1 MKNIFI
7 FLFTLICFF
16 GKSQTSST
24 ISKSNKNENS
34 LKWGDYYSI
43 NGEEEKAIK
52 YYSINESNLSSEQ
65 RRAFSIS
72 LQNRGYLARAAKV
85 LEPLL
90 ETKEVSI
97 IDYYNYASLIPE
109 NNKLSDEY
117 IEKASKLTFDSNF
130 KTDQKSVETSYKLK
144 NLSINSEKSEFG
156 AVLLNLDNPT
166 LYYLGNQKQRVK
178 RLTAPNQVYNIYKG
192 ILNLD
197 SLNLEMVTELDL
209 RFNSKYQDGPLSF
222 DYQRESLFLTRSSNK
237 LDKNNKI
244 QLDLFQLPFEEIE
257 KKIPSPLSIN
267 VDGYSTLHPSISP
280 DGKLLYFASD
290 RPGGFGGMDL
300 YFVPLEKG
308 VVTGEVTNLG
318 PDINTSEDEVFP
330 FLYENDILFYS
341 SRTTEKGLS
350 IMLAINRIEN
360 RWESKLLQKPFNSD
374 GDNFSFSIVKKYKI
388 GFLSSNRIGG
398 KGDDDIYAF
407 NFITNLKGEKDNYNF
422 RRKDTLVVG
431 FNSVLKNDLSLML
444 TEDPLIEIIPLEV
457 KLINETLKG
466 DLNFNTNGSFW
477 YVPDLDEKGKD
488 SFTYQIIG
496 ADNNSEN
503 IIVELIPEKID
514 FNGVFRPIYYKYDK
528 YNLETDYKPRLDSL
542 VMKLNEYPDLNV
554 EVASFADCRG
564 SSVYNLKLTE
574 ERNQTILNY
583 IRPKISNPERVNAI
597 AYGESKVE
605 NNPGYE
611 YAIVISS
618 FTNKNKA
625 IAYLEKL
632 TDLKNEVIIEEL
644 DSNYRVLAGVYQ
656 NYKEVKKG
664 MLNLNKRGYKGWIS
678 KGKCSSS
685 SESFHQSNRKTTF
698 KVN

>member
-72 LQNRGYLARAAKV
+72 LQNRGYLARAAEV

-109 NNKLSDEY
+109 NKKLSDEY

-280 DGKLLYFASD
+280 DGKRLYFASD

-341 SRTTEKGLS
+341 SRTTEKRLS
-350 IMLAINRIEN
+350 IMLAINRIWN

-388 GFLSSNRIGG
+388 GFLTSNRIGG

-407 NFITNLKGEKDNYNF
+407 DFITNLKGEKDNYNF

-444 TEDPLIEIIPLEV
+444 TEDPLIEIVPLEV
-457 KLINETLKG
+457 KLIDETLKG

-477 YVPDLDEKGKD
+477 YVPDQDEKGKD

-542 VMKLNEYPDLNV
+542 VIKLNEYPDLNV
-554 EVASFADCRG
+554 EIASFADCRG
-564 SSVYNLKLTE
+564 SSEYNLKLTE

-583 IRPKISNPERVNAI
+583 LRPKISNPERVIAI

-618 FTNKNKA
+618 FKNKNKA
-625 IAYLEKL
+625 IAYLENL
-632 TDLKNEVIIEEL
+632 NDLKNEVIIEEL
-644 DSNYRVLAGVYQ
+644 DSNFRVLAGVYQ
-656 NYKEVKKG
+656 NYKQAKNA
-664 MLNLNKRGYKGWIS
+664 MINLNDKGYKGKIYVS
-678 KGKCSSS
+678 KCRSS
-685 SESFHQSNRKTTF
+685 SESFHESNRKTTF

>member
-72 LQNRGYLARAAKV
+72 LQNRGYLARAAEV

-109 NNKLSDEY
+109 NKKLSDEY

-280 DGKLLYFASD
+280 DGKRLYFASD

-341 SRTTEKGLS
+341 SRTTEKRLS
-350 IMLAINRIEN
+350 IMLAINRIWN

-407 NFITNLKGEKDNYNF
+407 DFITNLKGEKDNYNF

-444 TEDPLIEIIPLEV
+444 TEDPLIEIVPLEV
-457 KLINETLKG
+457 KLIDETLKG

-477 YVPDLDEKGKD
+477 YVPDQDEKGKD

-528 YNLETDYKPRLDSL
+528 YNLETDYNPRLDSL
-542 VMKLNEYPDLNV
+542 VIKLNEYPDLNV
-554 EVASFADCRG
+554 EIASFADCRG
-564 SSVYNLKLTE
+564 SSEYNLKLTE

-583 IRPKISNPERVNAI
+583 LRPKISNPERVIAI

-618 FTNKNKA
+618 FKNKNKA
-625 IAYLEKL
+625 IAYLENL
-632 TDLKNEVIIEEL
+632 NDLKNEVIIEEL
-644 DSNYRVLAGVYQ
+644 DSNFRVLAGVYQ
-656 NYKEVKKG
+656 NYKQAKNA
-664 MLNLNKRGYKGWIS
+664 MINLNDKGYKGKIYVS
-678 KGKCSSS
+678 KCRSS
-685 SESFHQSNRKTTF
+685 SESFHESNRKTTF

>member
-72 LQNRGYLARAAKV
+72 LQNRGYLARAAEV

-109 NNKLSDEY
+109 NKKLSDEY

-280 DGKLLYFASD
+280 NGKRLYFASD

-300 YFVPLEKG
+300 YFVTLEKG
-308 VVTGEVTNLG
+308 DVTGVVTNLG
-318 PDINTSEDEVFP
+318 ADINTSKDEVFP

-407 NFITNLKGEKDNYNF
+407 DFITNLKGEKDNYNF

-477 YVPDLDEKGKD
+477 YVPDPDEKGKD

-496 ADNNSEN
+496 GDNNSEN

-528 YNLETDYKPRLDSL
+528 YNLETDYNPRLDSL
-542 VMKLNEYPDLNV
+542 VIKLNEYPDLNV
-554 EVASFADCRG
+554 EIASFADCRG
-564 SSVYNLKLTE
+564 SSEYNLKLTE

-583 IRPKISNPERVNAI
+583 LRPKISNPERVNAI

-618 FTNKNKA
+618 FKNKNKA

>member
-72 LQNRGYLARAAKV
+72 LQNRGYLARAAEV

-109 NNKLSDEY
+109 NKKLSDEY

-130 KTDQKSVETSYKLK
+130 KTDQKSIETSYKLK

-156 AVLLNLDNPT
+156 AVFLNLDNPT

-280 DGKLLYFASD
+280 NGKRLYFASD

-300 YFVPLEKG
+300 YFVTLEKG
-308 VVTGEVTNLG
+308 DVTGVVTNLG
-318 PDINTSEDEVFP
+318 ADINTSKDEVFP

-407 NFITNLKGEKDNYNF
+407 DFITNLKGEKDNYNF
-422 RRKDTLVVG
+422 KRKDTLVVG

-477 YVPDLDEKGKD
+477 YVPDPDEKGKD

-542 VMKLNEYPDLNV
+542 VIKLNEYPDLNV
-554 EVASFADCRG
+554 EIASFADCRG
-564 SSVYNLKLTE
+564 SSEYNLKLTE

-583 IRPKISNPERVNAI
+583 LRPKISNPERISAI

-618 FTNKNKA
+618 FKNKNKA

-632 TDLKNEVIIEEL
+632 NDLKNEVIIEEL
-644 DSNYRVLAGVYQ
+644 DSNFRVLAGVYQ
-656 NYKEVKKG
+656 NYKQAKNA
-664 MLNLNKRGYKGWIS
+664 MINLNDKGYKGKIYVS
-678 KGKCSSS
+678 KCRSS
-685 SESFHQSNRKTTF
+685 SESFHESNRKTTF

>member
-1 MKNIFI
+1 
-7 FLFTLICFF
+7 
-16 GKSQTSST
+16 
-24 ISKSNKNENS
+24 
-34 LKWGDYYSI
+34 
-43 NGEEEKAIK
+43 
-52 YYSINESNLSSEQ
+52 
-65 RRAFSIS
+65 
-72 LQNRGYLARAAKV
+72 
-85 LEPLL
+85 
-90 ETKEVSI
+90 
-97 IDYYNYASLIPE
+97 
-109 NNKLSDEY
+109 
-117 IEKASKLTFDSNF
+117 
-130 KTDQKSVETSYKLK
+130 
-144 NLSINSEKSEFG
+144 
-156 AVLLNLDNPT
+156 
-166 LYYLGNQKQRVK
+166 
-178 RLTAPNQVYNIYKG
+178 
-192 ILNLD
+192 
-197 SLNLEMVTELDL
+197 
-209 RFNSKYQDGPLSF
+209 
-222 DYQRESLFLTRSSNK
+222 
-237 LDKNNKI
+237 
-244 QLDLFQLPFEEIE
+244 
-257 KKIPSPLSIN
+257 
-267 VDGYSTLHPSISP
+267 
-280 DGKLLYFASD
+280 
-290 RPGGFGGMDL
+290 
-300 YFVPLEKG
+300 
-308 VVTGEVTNLG
+308 
-318 PDINTSEDEVFP
+318 
-330 FLYENDILFYS
+330 
-341 SRTTEKGLS
+341 
-350 IMLAINRIEN
+350 MLAINRIEN

-477 YVPDLDEKGKD
+477 YVPDPDEKGKD

-528 YNLETDYKPRLDSL
+528 YNLETDYNPRLDSL
-542 VMKLNEYPDLNV
+542 VIKLNEYPDLNV
-554 EVASFADCRG
+554 EIASFADCRG
-564 SSVYNLKLTE
+564 SSEYNLKLTE

-583 IRPKISNPERVNAI
+583 LRPKISNPERVNAI

>member
-52 YYSINESNLSSEQ
+52 YYSINESNLSSKQ

-72 LQNRGYLARAAKV
+72 LQNRGYLARAAQV

-109 NNKLSDEY
+109 NKKLSDEY

-280 DGKLLYFASD
+280 DGKRLYFASD

-341 SRTTEKGLS
+341 SRTTEKRLS
-350 IMLAINRIEN
+350 IMLAINRIWN

-388 GFLSSNRIGG
+388 GFLTSNRIGG

-407 NFITNLKGEKDNYNF
+407 DFITNLKGEKDNYNF

-444 TEDPLIEIIPLEV
+444 TEDPLIEIVPLEV
-457 KLINETLKG
+457 KLIDETLKG

-477 YVPDLDEKGKD
+477 YVPDQDEKGKD

-542 VMKLNEYPDLNV
+542 VIKLNEYPDLNV
-554 EVASFADCRG
+554 EIASFADCRG
-564 SSVYNLKLTE
+564 SSEYNLKLTE

-583 IRPKISNPERVNAI
+583 LRPKISNPERVIAI

-618 FTNKNKA
+618 FKNKNKA

-644 DSNYRVLAGVYQ
+644 DSNFRVLAGVYQ
-656 NYKEVKKG
+656 NYKQAKNA
-664 MLNLNKRGYKGWIS
+664 MINLNDKGYKGKIYVS
-678 KGKCSSS
+678 KCRSS
-685 SESFHQSNRKTTF
+685 SESFHESNRKTTF

>member
-16 GKSQTSST
+16 GKSQTSLT

-72 LQNRGYLARAAKV
+72 LQNRGYLARAAEV

-109 NNKLSDEY
+109 NKKLSDEY

-341 SRTTEKGLS
+341 SRTTEKRLS

-457 KLINETLKG
+457 KLINQTLKG

-477 YVPDLDEKGKD
+477 YVPDPDEKGKD

-496 ADNNSEN
+496 GDNNSEN

-554 EVASFADCRG
+554 EIASFADCRG
-564 SSVYNLKLTE
+564 SSEYNLKLTE
-574 ERNQTILNY
+574 ERNQTIINY
-583 IRPKISNPERVNAI
+583 LRPKILNPERVSAI

-618 FTNKNKA
+618 FKNKNKA

-644 DSNYRVLAGVYQ
+644 DSNFRVLAGVYQ
-656 NYKEVKKG
+656 NYKQAKNA
-664 MLNLNKRGYKGWIS
+664 MINLNDMGYKGKIYVS
-678 KGKCSSS
+678 KCRYS
-685 SESFHQSNRKTTF
+685 SESFHESNRKTTF

>member
-72 LQNRGYLARAAKV
+72 LQNRGYLARAAEV

-109 NNKLSDEY
+109 NKKLSDEY

-178 RLTAPNQVYNIYKG
+178 RLTTPNQVYNIYKG
-192 ILNLD
+192 IFNID
-197 SLNLEMVTELDL
+197 SSDLKMVTELDL
-209 RFNSKYQDGPLSF
+209 RFNSKYQDGPLSV

-280 DGKLLYFASD
+280 NGKRLYFASD

-308 VVTGEVTNLG
+308 IISGEVINLG
-318 PDINTSEDEVFP
+318 PDINTSKDEVFP

-407 NFITNLKGEKDNYNF
+407 DFITNLKGEKDNYNF

-444 TEDPLIEIIPLEV
+444 TEDPLIEIVPLEV
-457 KLINETLKG
+457 KLIDETLKG
-466 DLNFNTNGSFW
+466 ELNFNTNGSFW
-477 YVPDLDEKGKD
+477 YVPDPDEKGKD

-503 IIVELIPEKID
+503 IIVELIPEKKD

-542 VMKLNEYPDLNV
+542 VIKLNEYPDLNV
-554 EVASFADCRG
+554 EIASFADCRG
-564 SSVYNLKLTE
+564 SSEYNLKLTK

-583 IRPKISNPERVNAI
+583 LRPKITNPERVSAI

-618 FTNKNKA
+618 FKNKNKA

-632 TDLKNEVIIEEL
+632 TDLKNEVIIKEL
-644 DSNYRVLAGVYQ
+644 GLNFRVLAGVYQ
-656 NYKEVKKG
+656 NYKEVKRG

-678 KGKCSSS
+678 KGNCGSS

>member
-72 LQNRGYLARAAKV
+72 LQNRGYLARAAEV

-109 NNKLSDEY
+109 NKKLSDEY

-280 DGKLLYFASD
+280 DGKRLYFASD

-341 SRTTEKGLS
+341 SRTTEKRLS
-350 IMLAINRIEN
+350 IMLAINRIWN

-388 GFLSSNRIGG
+388 GFLTSNRIGG

-407 NFITNLKGEKDNYNF
+407 DFITNLKGEKDNYNF

-477 YVPDLDEKGKD
+477 YVPDPDEKGKD

-542 VMKLNEYPDLNV
+542 VIKLNEYPDLNV
-554 EVASFADCRG
+554 EIASFADCRG
-564 SSVYNLKLTE
+564 SSEYNLKLTE

-583 IRPKISNPERVNAI
+583 LRPKISNPERVSAI

-618 FTNKNKA
+618 FKNKNKA

-632 TDLKNEVIIEEL
+632 NDLKNEVIIEEL
-644 DSNYRVLAGVYQ
+644 DSNFRVLAGVYQ
-656 NYKEVKKG
+656 NYKQAKNA
-664 MLNLNKRGYKGWIS
+664 MINLNDKGYKGKIYVS
-678 KGKCSSS
+678 KCRSS
-685 SESFHQSNRKTTF
+685 SESFHESNRKTTF

>member
-72 LQNRGYLARAAKV
+72 LQNRGYLARAAEV

-109 NNKLSDEY
+109 NKKLSDEY

-341 SRTTEKGLS
+341 SRTTEKRLS

-444 TEDPLIEIIPLEV
+444 TEDPLIEIVPLEV
-457 KLINETLKG
+457 KLIDETLKG

-477 YVPDLDEKGKD
+477 YVPDPDEKGKD

-554 EVASFADCRG
+554 EIASFADCRG

-583 IRPKISNPERVNAI
+583 LRPKILNPERVSAI

-618 FTNKNKA
+618 FKNKNKA

>member
-72 LQNRGYLARAAKV
+72 LQNRGYLARAAEV

-109 NNKLSDEY
+109 NKKLSDEY

-280 DGKLLYFASD
+280 DGKRLYFASD

-341 SRTTEKGLS
+341 SRTTEKRLS
-350 IMLAINRIEN
+350 IMLAINRIWN

-388 GFLSSNRIGG
+388 GFLTSNRIGG

-407 NFITNLKGEKDNYNF
+407 DFITNLKGEKDNYNF

-477 YVPDLDEKGKD
+477 YVPDPDEKGKD

-554 EVASFADCRG
+554 EIASFADCRG
-564 SSVYNLKLTE
+564 SSEYNLKLTE

-583 IRPKISNPERVNAI
+583 LRPKISNPERVIAI

-618 FTNKNKA
+618 FKNKNKA

-644 DSNYRVLAGVYQ
+644 DSNFRVLAGVYQ
-656 NYKEVKKG
+656 NYKQAKNA
-664 MLNLNKRGYKGWIS
+664 MINLNDKGYKGKIYVS
-678 KGKCSSS
+678 KCRSS
-685 SESFHQSNRKTTF
+685 SESFHESNRKTTF

>member
-72 LQNRGYLARAAKV
+72 LQNRGYLARAAEV

-97 IDYYNYASLIPE
+97 IDYYNYTSLIPE
-109 NNKLSDEY
+109 NKKLSDEY

-308 VVTGEVTNLG
+308 DVTGVATNLG

-341 SRTTEKGLS
+341 SRTTEKRLS

-407 NFITNLKGEKDNYNF
+407 DFITNLKGEKDNYNF

-477 YVPDLDEKGKD
+477 YVPDPDEKGKD

-554 EVASFADCRG
+554 EIASFADCRG

-583 IRPKISNPERVNAI
+583 LRPKILNPERVSAI

>member
-72 LQNRGYLARAAKV
+72 LQNRGYLARAAEV

-109 NNKLSDEY
+109 NKKLSDEY

-280 DGKLLYFASD
+280 DGKRLYFASD

-341 SRTTEKGLS
+341 SRTTEKRLS
-350 IMLAINRIEN
+350 IMLAINRIWN

-388 GFLSSNRIGG
+388 GFLTSNRIGG

-407 NFITNLKGEKDNYNF
+407 DFITNLKGEKDNYNF

-466 DLNFNTNGSFW
+466 NLNFNTNGSFW
-477 YVPDLDEKGKD
+477 YVPDPDEKGKD

-542 VMKLNEYPDLNV
+542 VIKLNEYPDLNV
-554 EVASFADCRG
+554 EIASFADCRG
-564 SSVYNLKLTE
+564 SSEYNLKLTE

-583 IRPKISNPERVNAI
+583 LRPKISNPERVIAI

-618 FTNKNKA
+618 FKNKNKA

-632 TDLKNEVIIEEL
+632 NDLKNEVIIEEL
-644 DSNYRVLAGVYQ
+644 DSNFRVLAGVYQ
-656 NYKEVKKG
+656 NYKQAKNA
-664 MLNLNKRGYKGWIS
+664 MINLNDKGYKGKIYVS
-678 KGKCSSS
+678 KCRSS
-685 SESFHQSNRKTTF
+685 SESFHESNRKTTF

>member
-72 LQNRGYLARAAKV
+72 LQNTGYLSRAAEV

-109 NNKLSDEY
+109 NKKLSDEY

-130 KTDQKSVETSYKLK
+130 KTDQKSIETSYKLK

-267 VDGYSTLHPSISP
+267 IDGYSTLHPSISP
-280 DGKLLYFASD
+280 NGKRLYFASD

-308 VVTGEVTNLG
+308 IISGEVINLG
-318 PDINTSEDEVFP
+318 PDINTSKDEVFP

-407 NFITNLKGEKDNYNF
+407 DFITNLKGEKDNYNF

-444 TEDPLIEIIPLEV
+444 TEDPLIEIVPLEV
-457 KLINETLKG
+457 KLIDETLKG

-477 YVPDLDEKGKD
+477 YVPDQDEKGKD

-542 VMKLNEYPDLNV
+542 VIKLNEYPDLNV
-554 EVASFADCRG
+554 EIASFADCRG
-564 SSVYNLKLTE
+564 SSEYNLKLTE

-583 IRPKISNPERVNAI
+583 LRPNISNPERVSAI

-618 FTNKNKA
+618 FKNKNKA

-664 MLNLNKRGYKGWIS
+664 MLNLKKRGYKGWIS

>member
-72 LQNRGYLARAAKV
+72 LQNRGYLARAAEV

-109 NNKLSDEY
+109 NKKLSDEY

-341 SRTTEKGLS
+341 SRTTEKRLS
-350 IMLAINRIEN
+350 IMLAINRIWN

-374 GDNFSFSIVKKYKI
+374 GDNFSFSIIKKYKI

-422 RRKDTLVVG
+422 KRKDTLVVG

-477 YVPDLDEKGKD
+477 YVPDPDEKGKD
-488 SFTYQIIG
+488 SFTYKIIG
-496 ADNNSEN
+496 PDNNSEN

-554 EVASFADCRG
+554 EIASFADCRG
-564 SSVYNLKLTE
+564 SSEYNLKLTE

-583 IRPKISNPERVNAI
+583 LRPKISNPERVIAI

-618 FTNKNKA
+618 FKNKNKA

-632 TDLKNEVIIEEL
+632 NDLKNEVIIEEL
-644 DSNYRVLAGVYQ
+644 DSNFRVLAGVYQ
-656 NYKEVKKG
+656 NYKQAKNA
-664 MLNLNKRGYKGWIS
+664 MINLNDKGYKGKIYVS
-678 KGKCSSS
+678 KCRSS
-685 SESFHQSNRKTTF
+685 SESFHESNRKTTF

>member
-72 LQNRGYLARAAKV
+72 LQNRGYLARAAEV

-109 NNKLSDEY
+109 NKKLSDEY

-280 DGKLLYFASD
+280 DGKRLYFASD

-341 SRTTEKGLS
+341 SRTTEKRLS
-350 IMLAINRIEN
+350 IMIAINRIRN

-388 GFLSSNRIGG
+388 GFLTSNRIGG

-407 NFITNLKGEKDNYNF
+407 DFITNLKGEKDNYNF

-477 YVPDLDEKGKD
+477 YVPDPDEKGKD

-554 EVASFADCRG
+554 EIASFADCRG

-583 IRPKISNPERVNAI
+583 LRPKISNPERVIAI

-618 FTNKNKA
+618 FKNKNKA
-625 IAYLEKL
+625 IAYSEKL

-644 DSNYRVLAGVYQ
+644 DSNFRVLAGVYQ
-656 NYKEVKKG
+656 NYKQAKNA
-664 MLNLNKRGYKGWIS
+664 MINLSDKGYKGKIYVS
-678 KGKCSSS
+678 KCRSS
-685 SESFHQSNRKTTF
+685 SESFHESNRKTTF

>member
-72 LQNRGYLARAAKV
+72 LQNRGYLARAAEV

-109 NNKLSDEY
+109 NKKLSDEY

-280 DGKLLYFASD
+280 NGKRLYFASD

-308 VVTGEVTNLG
+308 VVTGVATNLG
-318 PDINTSEDEVFP
+318 PDINTSKDEVFP

-407 NFITNLKGEKDNYNF
+407 DFITNLKGEKDNYNF

-477 YVPDLDEKGKD
+477 YVPDPDEKGKD

-496 ADNNSEN
+496 GDNNSEN

-554 EVASFADCRG
+554 EIASFADCRG

-583 IRPKISNPERVNAI
+583 LRPKILNPERVSAI

-618 FTNKNKA
+618 FKNKNKA

>member
-52 YYSINESNLSSEQ
+52 YYSINESNLSSKQ

-72 LQNRGYLARAAKV
+72 LQNRGYLARAAQV

-109 NNKLSDEY
+109 NKKLSDEY

-280 DGKLLYFASD
+280 DGKRLYFASD

-341 SRTTEKGLS
+341 SRTTEKRLS
-350 IMLAINRIEN
+350 IMLAINRIWN

-388 GFLSSNRIGG
+388 GFLTSNRIGG

-407 NFITNLKGEKDNYNF
+407 DFITNLKGEKDNYNF

-444 TEDPLIEIIPLEV
+444 TEDPLIEIVPLEV
-457 KLINETLKG
+457 KLIDETLKG

-477 YVPDLDEKGKD
+477 YVPDQDEKGKD

-542 VMKLNEYPDLNV
+542 VIKLNEYPDLNV
-554 EVASFADCRG
+554 EIASFADCRG
-564 SSVYNLKLTE
+564 SSEYNLKLTE

-583 IRPKISNPERVNAI
+583 LRPKISNPERVIAI

-618 FTNKNKA
+618 FKNKNKA

-632 TDLKNEVIIEEL
+632 NDLKNEVIIEEL
-644 DSNYRVLAGVYQ
+644 DSNFRVLAGVYQ
-656 NYKEVKKG
+656 NYKQAKNA
-664 MLNLNKRGYKGWIS
+664 MINLNDKGYKGKIYVS
-678 KGKCSSS
+678 KCRSS
-685 SESFHQSNRKTTF
+685 SESFHESNRKTTF

>member
-72 LQNRGYLARAAKV
+72 LQNRGYLARAAEV

-109 NNKLSDEY
+109 NKKLSDEY

-308 VVTGEVTNLG
+308 DVTGVATNLG
-318 PDINTSEDEVFP
+318 PDINTSKDEVFP

-341 SRTTEKGLS
+341 SRTTEKRLS

-477 YVPDLDEKGKD
+477 YVPDPDEKGKD

-583 IRPKISNPERVNAI
+583 LRPKILNPERVSAI

-618 FTNKNKA
+618 FKNKNKA

-632 TDLKNEVIIEEL
+632 NDFKNEVIIEEL

>member
-24 ISKSNKNENS
+24 ISKSSKNENS

-72 LQNRGYLARAAKV
+72 LQNRGYLARAAEV

-97 IDYYNYASLIPE
+97 IDYYNFASLIPE
-109 NNKLSDEY
+109 NKKLSDEY
-117 IEKASKLTFDSNF
+117 IEKASKLTFDSNI
-130 KTDQKSVETSYKLK
+130 KTDPKSIETSYKLK

-178 RLTAPNQVYNIYKG
+178 RLTAFNQVYNIYKG

-197 SLNLEMVTELDL
+197 SLDLEMVTELDL

-237 LDKNNKI
+237 LDNNNKI

-280 DGKLLYFASD
+280 NGKRLYFASD

-300 YFVPLEKG
+300 YFVPLENG
-308 VVTGEVTNLG
+308 IISGEVINLDT
-318 PDINTSEDEVFP
+318 DINTSKDEVFP

-341 SRTTEKGLS
+341 SRMTEKGLS

-407 NFITNLKGEKDNYNF
+407 DFITNLKGEKDNYNF

-444 TEDPLIEIIPLEV
+444 TEDPLIEIVPLEV

-466 DLNFNTNGSFW
+466 ELNFNTNGSFW
-477 YVPDLDEKGKD
+477 YVPDPDEKGKD

-554 EVASFADCRG
+554 EIASFADCRG
-564 SSVYNLKLTE
+564 SSEYNLKLTE

-583 IRPKISNPERVNAI
+583 LRPNISNPERVSAI

-618 FTNKNKA
+618 FKNKNKA

-644 DSNYRVLAGVYQ
+644 DSNFRVLAGVYQ

-664 MLNLNKRGYKGWIS
+664 MLNLKKRGYKGWIS

>member
-16 GKSQTSST
+16 GKSQTSLT

-72 LQNRGYLARAAKV
+72 LQNRGYLARAAEV

-109 NNKLSDEY
+109 NKKLSDEY
-117 IEKASKLTFDSNF
+117 IEKASKLTFDSNI
-130 KTDQKSVETSYKLK
+130 KTDHKSIETSYKLK

-178 RLTAPNQVYNIYKG
+178 RLTAFNQVYNIYKG

-197 SLNLEMVTELDL
+197 SLDLEMVTELDL

-237 LDKNNKI
+237 LDNNNKI

-280 DGKLLYFASD
+280 NGKRLYFASD

-308 VVTGEVTNLG
+308 IISGEVINLG
-318 PDINTSEDEVFP
+318 PDINTSKDEVFP

-360 RWESKLLQKPFNSD
+360 RWESKLLQNH
-374 GDNFSFSIVKKYKI
+374 
-388 GFLSSNRIGG
+388 
-398 KGDDDIYAF
+398 
-407 NFITNLKGEKDNYNF
+407 
-422 RRKDTLVVG
+422 
-431 FNSVLKNDLSLML
+431 
-444 TEDPLIEIIPLEV
+444 LIQM
-457 KLINETLKG
+457 G
-466 DLNFNTNGSFW
+466 
-477 YVPDLDEKGKD
+477 
-488 SFTYQIIG
+488 
-496 ADNNSEN
+496 
-503 IIVELIPEKID
+503 
-514 FNGVFRPIYYKYDK
+514 
-528 YNLETDYKPRLDSL
+528 
-542 VMKLNEYPDLNV
+542 
-554 EVASFADCRG
+554 
-564 SSVYNLKLTE
+564 
-574 ERNQTILNY
+574 
-583 IRPKISNPERVNAI
+583 
-597 AYGESKVE
+597 
-605 NNPGYE
+605 
-611 YAIVISS
+611 
-618 FTNKNKA
+618 
-625 IAYLEKL
+625 
-632 TDLKNEVIIEEL
+632 
-644 DSNYRVLAGVYQ
+644 
-656 NYKEVKKG
+656 
-664 MLNLNKRGYKGWIS
+664 
-678 KGKCSSS
+678 
-685 SESFHQSNRKTTF
+685 TTSRF
-698 KVN
+698 QL

>member
-72 LQNRGYLARAAKV
+72 LQNRGYLARAAEV

-109 NNKLSDEY
+109 NKKLSDEY

-308 VVTGEVTNLG
+308 DVTGVATNLG
-318 PDINTSEDEVFP
+318 PDINTSKDEVFP

-341 SRTTEKGLS
+341 SRTTEKRLS

-477 YVPDLDEKGKD
+477 YVPDPDEKGKD

-583 IRPKISNPERVNAI
+583 LRPKILNPERVSAI

-618 FTNKNKA
+618 FKNKNKA

-632 TDLKNEVIIEEL
+632 NDFKNEVIIEEL

-656 NYKEVKKG
+656 NYKEVKKS

>member
-16 GKSQTSST
+16 GKSQTSLT

-72 LQNRGYLARAAKV
+72 LQNTGYLSRAAEV

-97 IDYYNYASLIPE
+97 IDYYNFASLIPE
-109 NNKLSDEY
+109 NKKLSDEY
-117 IEKASKLTFDSNF
+117 IEKASKLTFDSNI
-130 KTDQKSVETSYKLK
+130 KTDHKSIETSYKLK

-237 LDKNNKI
+237 LDNNNKI

-280 DGKLLYFASD
+280 NGKRLYFASD

-308 VVTGEVTNLG
+308 IISGEVINLG
-318 PDINTSEDEVFP
+318 PDINTSKDEVFP

-407 NFITNLKGEKDNYNF
+407 DFITNLKGEKDNYNF

-444 TEDPLIEIIPLEV
+444 TEDPLIEIVPLEV
-457 KLINETLKG
+457 KLIDETLKG

-477 YVPDLDEKGKD
+477 YVPDPDEKGKD

-554 EVASFADCRG
+554 EIASFADCRG
-564 SSVYNLKLTE
+564 SSEYNLKLTE

-583 IRPKISNPERVNAI
+583 LRPKISNSERVSAI

-618 FTNKNKA
+618 FKNNNKA

-644 DSNYRVLAGVYQ
+644 DSNFRVLAGVYQ

-664 MLNLNKRGYKGWIS
+664 MLNLKKRGYNGWIS

>member
-16 GKSQTSST
+16 GKSQTSLT

-52 YYSINESNLSSEQ
+52 YYSINESNLSSKQ

-72 LQNRGYLARAAKV
+72 LQNRGYLERAAQV

-109 NNKLSDEY
+109 NKKLSDEY

-130 KTDQKSVETSYKLK
+130 KTDQKSIETSYKLK

-156 AVLLNLDNPT
+156 AVLLNLNNPT
-166 LYYLGNQKQRVK
+166 LYYLGNQKQRVR
-178 RLTAPNQVYNIYKG
+178 RLTTPNQVYNIYKG

-197 SLNLEMVTELDL
+197 SLDLEMFTELDL
-209 RFNSKYQDGPLSF
+209 RFNSKYQDGPLSI
-222 DYQRESLFLTRSSNK
+222 DYKSESFFLTRSSNK

-267 VDGYSTLHPSISP
+267 IDGYSTLHPSVSP

-290 RPGGFGGMDL
+290 RPGGLGGMDL

-308 VVTGEVTNLG
+308 IVSGEVINLG

-330 FLYENDILFYS
+330 FSYENDILFYS
-341 SRTTEKGLS
+341 SRTIEKRLS
-350 IMLAINRIEN
+350 VMLAINRIEN

-388 GFLSSNRIGG
+388 GFLTSNRIGG

-407 NFITNLKGEKDNYNF
+407 DFIANLKGENDNYNF

-431 FNSVLKNDLSLML
+431 FNSVLKNDLSLMY

-477 YVPDLDEKGKD
+477 YVPDPDEKGKD

-496 ADNNSEN
+496 PDNNSEN

-542 VMKLNEYPDLNV
+542 VIKLNEYPDLNV
-554 EVASFADCRG
+554 EIASFADCRG
-564 SSVYNLKLTE
+564 SSEYNLKLTE

-583 IRPKISNPERVNAI
+583 LRPKISNPKRVSAI

-618 FTNKNKA
+618 FKNKNKA

-632 TDLKNEVIIEEL
+632 TDLKNGVIIEEL

-664 MLNLNKRGYKGWIS
+664 MLNFNKRGYKGWIS

>member
-72 LQNRGYLARAAKV
+72 LQNRGYLARAAEV

-109 NNKLSDEY
+109 NKKLSDEY

-341 SRTTEKGLS
+341 SRTTEKRLS
-350 IMLAINRIEN
+350 IMLAINRIWN

-477 YVPDLDEKGKD
+477 YVPDPDEKGKD

-554 EVASFADCRG
+554 EIASFADCRG

-583 IRPKISNPERVNAI
+583 LRPKILNPERVSAI

>member
-72 LQNRGYLARAAKV
+72 LQNRGYLARAAEV

-109 NNKLSDEY
+109 NKKLSDEY

-341 SRTTEKGLS
+341 SRTTEKRLS
-350 IMLAINRIEN
+350 IMLAINRIWN

-388 GFLSSNRIGG
+388 GFLTSNRIGG

-477 YVPDLDEKGKD
+477 YVPDPDEKGKD

-554 EVASFADCRG
+554 EIASFADCRG

-583 IRPKISNPERVNAI
+583 LRPKILNPERVSAI

>member
-72 LQNRGYLARAAKV
+72 LQNRGYLAKAAQV

-109 NNKLSDEY
+109 NKKLSDEY

-280 DGKLLYFASD
+280 DGKRLYFASD

-341 SRTTEKGLS
+341 SRTTEKRLS
-350 IMLAINRIEN
+350 IMLAINRIWN

-388 GFLSSNRIGG
+388 GFLTSNRIGG

-407 NFITNLKGEKDNYNF
+407 DFITNLKGEKDNYNF

-444 TEDPLIEIIPLEV
+444 TEDPLIEIVPLEV
-457 KLINETLKG
+457 KLIDETLKG

-477 YVPDLDEKGKD
+477 YVPDQDEKGKD

-542 VMKLNEYPDLNV
+542 VIKLNEYPDLNV
-554 EVASFADCRG
+554 EIASFADCRG
-564 SSVYNLKLTE
+564 SSEYNLKLTE

-583 IRPKISNPERVNAI
+583 LRPKISNPERVIAI

-618 FTNKNKA
+618 FKNKNKA

-644 DSNYRVLAGVYQ
+644 DSNFRVLAGVYQ
-656 NYKEVKKG
+656 NYKQAKNA
-664 MLNLNKRGYKGWIS
+664 MINLNDKGYKGKIYVS
-678 KGKCSSS
+678 KCRSS
-685 SESFHQSNRKTTF
+685 SESFHESNRKTTF

>member
-72 LQNRGYLARAAKV
+72 LQNRGYLARAAEV

-109 NNKLSDEY
+109 NKKLSDEY

-280 DGKLLYFASD
+280 DGKRLYFASD

-308 VVTGEVTNLG
+308 VVIGEVTNLG

-341 SRTTEKGLS
+341 SRTTEKRLS
-350 IMLAINRIEN
+350 IMLAINRIWN

-407 NFITNLKGEKDNYNF
+407 DFITNLKGEKDNYNF

-477 YVPDLDEKGKD
+477 YVPDPDEKGKD

-554 EVASFADCRG
+554 EIASFADCRG
-564 SSVYNLKLTE
+564 SSEYNLKLTE

-583 IRPKISNPERVNAI
+583 LRPKISNPERISAI

-618 FTNKNKA
+618 FKNKNKA

-644 DSNYRVLAGVYQ
+644 DSNFRVLAGVYQ
-656 NYKEVKKG
+656 NYKQAKNAMFNFNDK
-664 MLNLNKRGYKGWIS
+664 GYKGKIYVS
-678 KGKCSSS
+678 KCRSS
-685 SESFHQSNRKTTF
+685 SESFHESNRKTTF

>member
-16 GKSQTSST
+16 GKSQTSLT
-24 ISKSNKNENS
+24 ISKSNKNENL
-34 LKWGDYYSI
+34 LKWGDYYSL
-43 NGEEEKAIK
+43 NGEEEKAIN
-52 YYSINESNLSSEQ
+52 YYSTNESNLSSEQ

-72 LQNRGYLARAAKV
+72 LQNRGYLARAAEV

-109 NNKLSDEY
+109 NKKLSDEY

-244 QLDLFQLPFEEIE
+244 QLDLFQLPFEEIV

-407 NFITNLKGEKDNYNF
+407 DFITNLKGEKDNYNF

-444 TEDPLIEIIPLEV
+444 TEDPLIEIVPLEV
-457 KLINETLKG
+457 KLIDETLKG

-477 YVPDLDEKGKD
+477 YVPDPDEKGKD

-528 YNLETDYKPRLDSL
+528 YNLETDYNPRLDSL
-542 VMKLNEYPDLNV
+542 VIKLNEYPDLNV
-554 EVASFADCRG
+554 EIASFADCRG
-564 SSVYNLKLTE
+564 SSEYNLKLTE

-583 IRPKISNPERVNAI
+583 LRPKISNPERVNAI

>member
-72 LQNRGYLARAAKV
+72 LQNRGYLARAAEV

-130 KTDQKSVETSYKLK
+130 KTDQKGIETSYKLK

-197 SLNLEMVTELDL
+197 SLNVEMDTELDL
-209 RFNSKYQDGPLSF
+209 RLNSKYQDGPLSF

-237 LDKNNKI
+237 LDNNNKI

-280 DGKLLYFASD
+280 NGKRLYFASD

-308 VVTGEVTNLG
+308 IISGEVINLG
-318 PDINTSEDEVFP
+318 PDINTSKDEVFP

-341 SRTTEKGLS
+341 SRMTEKGLS

-407 NFITNLKGEKDNYNF
+407 DFITNLKGEKDNYNF

-444 TEDPLIEIIPLEV
+444 TEDPLIEIVPLEV

-466 DLNFNTNGSFW
+466 ELNFNTNGSFW
-477 YVPDLDEKGKD
+477 YVPDPDEKGKD

-542 VMKLNEYPDLNV
+542 VIKLNEYPDLNV
-554 EVASFADCRG
+554 EIASFADCRG
-564 SSVYNLKLTE
+564 SSEYNLKLTE

-583 IRPKISNPERVNAI
+583 LRPKITNPERVNAI

-618 FTNKNKA
+618 FKNKNKA

-644 DSNYRVLAGVYQ
+644 DSNFRVLAGVYQ

-664 MLNLNKRGYKGWIS
+664 MLNLNKRGHKGWIS

>member
-24 ISKSNKNENS
+24 ISKSSKNENS

-72 LQNRGYLARAAKV
+72 LQNRGYLARAAEV

-97 IDYYNYASLIPE
+97 IDYYNFASLIPE
-109 NNKLSDEY
+109 NKKLSDEY
-117 IEKASKLTFDSNF
+117 IEKASKLTFDSNI
-130 KTDQKSVETSYKLK
+130 KTDPKSIETSYKLK

-178 RLTAPNQVYNIYKG
+178 RLTAFNQVYNIYKG

-197 SLNLEMVTELDL
+197 SLDLEMVTELDL

-237 LDKNNKI
+237 LDNNNKI

-280 DGKLLYFASD
+280 NGKRLYFASD

-308 VVTGEVTNLG
+308 IISGEVINLG
-318 PDINTSEDEVFP
+318 PDINTSKDEVFP

-341 SRTTEKGLS
+341 SRMTEKGLS

-407 NFITNLKGEKDNYNF
+407 DFITNLKGEKDNYNF

-444 TEDPLIEIIPLEV
+444 TEDPLIEIVPLEV

-466 DLNFNTNGSFW
+466 ELNFNTNGSFW
-477 YVPDLDEKGKD
+477 YVPDPDEKGKD

-554 EVASFADCRG
+554 EIASFADCRG
-564 SSVYNLKLTE
+564 SSEYNLKLTE

-583 IRPKISNPERVNAI
+583 LRPNISNPERVSAI

-618 FTNKNKA
+618 FKNKNKA

-644 DSNYRVLAGVYQ
+644 DSNFRVLAGVYQ

-664 MLNLNKRGYKGWIS
+664 MLNLNKRGHKGWIS

>member
-7 FLFTLICFF
+7 FLFALICFF

-52 YYSINESNLSSEQ
+52 YYSINESNLSSKQ

-72 LQNRGYLARAAKV
+72 LQNRGYLARAAEV

-109 NNKLSDEY
+109 NKKLSDEY

-197 SLNLEMVTELDL
+197 SLDLEMVTELDL

-267 VDGYSTLHPSISP
+267 VDGYSTLHPSVSP

-308 VVTGEVTNLG
+308 DVTGVATNLG
-318 PDINTSEDEVFP
+318 PDINTSKDEVFP

-341 SRTTEKGLS
+341 SRTTEKRLS
-350 IMLAINRIEN
+350 IMLAINRIWN

-388 GFLSSNRIGG
+388 GFLTSNRIGG

-407 NFITNLKGEKDNYNF
+407 DFITNLKGEKDNYNF

-477 YVPDLDEKGKD
+477 YVPDPDEKGKD

-554 EVASFADCRG
+554 EIASFADCRG
-564 SSVYNLKLTE
+564 SSEYNLKLTE
-574 ERNQTILNY
+574 ERNQTIINY
-583 IRPKISNPERVNAI
+583 LRPKILNPERVSAI

-618 FTNKNKA
+618 FKNKNKA

-644 DSNYRVLAGVYQ
+644 DSNFRVLAGVYQ
-656 NYKEVKKG
+656 NYKQAKNAMFNFNDK
-664 MLNLNKRGYKGWIS
+664 GYKGKIYVS
-678 KGKCSSS
+678 KCRSS
-685 SESFHQSNRKTTF
+685 SESFHESNRKTTF

>member
-72 LQNRGYLARAAKV
+72 LQNRGYLARAAEV

-109 NNKLSDEY
+109 NKKLSDEY

-197 SLNLEMVTELDL
+197 SLDLEMVTELDL

-341 SRTTEKGLS
+341 SRTTEKRLS

-496 ADNNSEN
+496 GDNNSEN

-554 EVASFADCRG
+554 EIASFADCRG
-564 SSVYNLKLTE
+564 SSEYNLKLTE

-583 IRPKISNPERVNAI
+583 LRPKIFNPERVSAI
-597 AYGESKVE
+597 AYGESKVA

-618 FTNKNKA
+618 FKNKNKA

-632 TDLKNEVIIEEL
+632 NDFKNEVIIEEL

>member
-72 LQNRGYLARAAKV
+72 LQNRGYLARAAEV

-109 NNKLSDEY
+109 NKKLSDEY

-280 DGKLLYFASD
+280 NGKRLYFASD

-308 VVTGEVTNLG
+308 IISGEVINLG
-318 PDINTSEDEVFP
+318 PDINTSKDEVFP

-341 SRTTEKGLS
+341 SRMTEKGLS

-407 NFITNLKGEKDNYNF
+407 DFITNLKGEKDNYNF

-444 TEDPLIEIIPLEV
+444 TEDPLIEIVPLEV
-457 KLINETLKG
+457 KLIDETLKG

-477 YVPDLDEKGKD
+477 YVPDQDEKGKD

-542 VMKLNEYPDLNV
+542 VIKLNEYPDLNV
-554 EVASFADCRG
+554 EIASFADCRG
-564 SSVYNLKLTE
+564 SSEYNLKLTE

-583 IRPKISNPERVNAI
+583 LRPKITNPERVNAI

-618 FTNKNKA
+618 FKNKNKA

-632 TDLKNEVIIEEL
+632 TDLKNEKIIEEL

-656 NYKEVKKG
+656 NYKQAKNA
-664 MLNLNKRGYKGWIS
+664 MINLNDKGYKGKIYVS
-678 KGKCSSS
+678 KCRSS
-685 SESFHQSNRKTTF
+685 SESFHESNRKTTF